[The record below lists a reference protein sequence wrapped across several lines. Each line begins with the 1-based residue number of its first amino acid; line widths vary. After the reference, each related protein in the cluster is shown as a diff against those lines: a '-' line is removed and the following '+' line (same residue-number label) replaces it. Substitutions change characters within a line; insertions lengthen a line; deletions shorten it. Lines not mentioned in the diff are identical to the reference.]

1 MLNLHCLKVRDK
13 ALSTLTRKKRKRTRI
28 NKIRI
33 ERGEKT
39 TDTKEIQSIV
49 RKYYEQLYAN
59 KLDNLKEMDK
69 FLETYRLPKLNQERS
84 ENLNRQITLS
94 EIETVT

>member
-13 ALSTLTRKKRKRTRI
+13 ALSILTRKKRKRTRI

-39 TDTKEIQSIV
+39 TDTKEIQRII

-59 KLDNLKEMDK
+59 KLDNLDEMDK
-69 FLETYRLPKLNQERS
+69 FLEICNLPKINQEES
-84 ENLNRQITLS
+84 ENLKREITS
-94 EIETVT
+94 NEMQQ

>member
-13 ALSTLTRKKRKRTRI
+13 ALSILTRKKRKRTRI

-39 TDTKEIQSIV
+39 TDTKEIQGIV
-49 RKYYEQLYAN
+49 RKYWNPLYAN
-59 KLDNLKEMDK
+59 KLDNLDKMDE
-69 FLETYRLPKLNQERS
+69 FILPFIQKYTIFQNYIKKNER
-84 ENLNRQITLS
+84 I
-94 EIETVT
+94 